1 MLKWVVTSQSSAVK
15 NKLRGDAGQQKTE
28 GNTKHVFDFNS
39 AVCNSIEEDD
49 VPAVGMTSL
58 STRNSSMSD
67 YSTDDSNH
75 NTVTSPT
82 DDDSVFSHGITNCF
96 DKHTTTCASD
106 CGRTTVTSPTAS
118 CNLTTCKRPSFER
131 RRAFYRKKDD
141 GKRRSHS
148 SQVSSCHY
156 SRVFSLHILDFK
168 VGCQSFRTYTKMP
181 SMTKAIL
188 IIFCRRFIFQSL
200 DDIVLN

>member
-15 NKLRGDAGQQKTE
+15 NKLRGEPGQQKTE
-28 GNTKHVFDFNS
+28 GNTKLVFDFNS

-82 DDDSVFSHGITNCF
+82 DDDSVFSHGVTNDF
-96 DKHTTTCASD
+96 DKHTTTCASHD
-106 CGRTTVTSPTAS
+106 GSTTTSTSPTAS

-148 SQVSSCHY
+148 SQVSQSSQFVSLQSCL
-156 SRVFSLHILDFK
+156 FFTSLK
-168 VGCQSFRTYTKMP
+168 
-181 SMTKAIL
+181 
-188 IIFCRRFIFQSL
+188 FQSGMSKFPYIHKNAL
-200 DDIVLN
+200 DDESDFDYFL

>member
-15 NKLRGDAGQQKTE
+15 NKLRGEAGQQKTE
-28 GNTKHVFDFNS
+28 GNTKLVFDFNS

-82 DDDSVFSHGITNCF
+82 DDDSVFSHGVTNGF

-106 CGRTTVTSPTAS
+106 NGRTTTSTSPTANF
-118 CNLTTCKRPSFER
+118 NLTTCKRPSFER

-148 SQVSSCHY
+148 SQVSQS
-156 SRVFSLHILDFK
+156 SQFVSL
-168 VGCQSFRTYTKMP
+168 
-181 SMTKAIL
+181 
-188 IIFCRRFIFQSL
+188 
-200 DDIVLN
+200 